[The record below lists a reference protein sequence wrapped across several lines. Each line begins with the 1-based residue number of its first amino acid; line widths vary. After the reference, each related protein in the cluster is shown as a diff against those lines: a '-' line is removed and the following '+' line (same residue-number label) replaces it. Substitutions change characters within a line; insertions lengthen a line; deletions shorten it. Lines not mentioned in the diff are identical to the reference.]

1 MLDVKAG
8 TQQLRADSAIKHLR
22 LTKEKELLKKNQ
34 TTTCREGHW
43 EKHKAGKTAKK
54 LI

>member
-8 TQQLRADSAIKHLR
+8 TQQLHADSAIKHLR
-22 LTKEKELLKKNQ
+22 LTKEKELLKKK

-43 EKHKAGKTAKK
+43 EKHKAGKTAKE